1 MEKKIGLVLEGGALR
16 GLFTAG
22 VLDVLMEKNIKVN
35 GVIGVSAGAAFG
47 CNYISAQPYRVLRYN
62 LNYCKDPRY
71 CSVRSLIK
79 TGDLFGAQFCYH
91 EIPERLDPFDYNEFD
106 RSRMDFYVVGTDVVS
121 GKPVYHRCENSRG
134 DTLEWIRASSSM
146 PLAARPVTIGAR
158 TMLDG
163 GISDPIPLRFFTSR
177 GYKNNIV
184 VLTQPRDFQK
194 ERNSVMP
201 AVEIKLRQYPNV
213 IDAMKIQHALY
224 NHQRE
229 EVFNAEQKGEALVIC
244 PPEPLPIHRVT
255 HNPKKLLMAYY
266 IGRMA
271 AQEKVEQI
279 LCFLEGIDNE
289 AEDRQGN

>member
-1 MEKKIGLVLEGGALR
+1 MEKKVGLVLEGGALR

-22 VLDVLMEKNIKVN
+22 VLDILMEHDIKVN

-47 CNYISAQPYRVLRYN
+47 CNYISGQPYRVLRYN

-91 EIPERLDPFDYNEFD
+91 EIPERLDPFDFNAFD
-106 RSRMDFYVVGTDVVS
+106 RSQMEFFVVGTDVAS
-121 GKPVYHRCENSRG
+121 GKPVYHRCENSQRE
-134 DTLEWIRASSSM
+134 TLEWIRASSSM
-146 PLAARPVTIGAR
+146 PLAARPVKIGTR

-163 GISDPIPLRFFTSR
+163 GISDPIPFRFFTSR

-194 ERNSVMP
+194 ERNSAMP
-201 AVEIKLRQYPNV
+201 AIEIKLRKYPNV
-213 IDAMKIQHALY
+213 IDAMRMQHVLY
-224 NHQRE
+224 NRQRK
-229 EVFNAEQKGEALVIC
+229 EVFRAEQRGEALVIC

-255 HNPKKLLMAYY
+255 HNPKKLLMAYH

-271 AQEKVEQI
+271 AQDKLEQI
-279 LCFLEGIDNE
+279 LCFLEEIGNE
-289 AEDRQGN
+289 AEDRQWN

>member
-1 MEKKIGLVLEGGALR
+1 MEKKVGLVLEGGALR

-22 VLDVLMEKNIKVN
+22 VLDVLMEHNIKVN

-47 CNYISAQPYRVLRYN
+47 CNYVSGQPYRVLRYN

-71 CSVRSLIK
+71 CSVRSLIA

-91 EIPERLDPFDYNEFD
+91 DIPERLDPFNFNAFD
-106 RSRMDFYVVGTDVVS
+106 RSRMDFYVVGTDITS
-121 GKPVYHRCENSRG
+121 GKPVYHRCVNSQG
-134 DTLEWIRASSSM
+134 ETLEWIRASSSM
-146 PLAARPVTIGAR
+146 PLAARPVTIGKR

-163 GISDPIPLRFFTSR
+163 GISDPIPLRFFSSM

-194 ERNSVMP
+194 KRNSIMP

-213 IDAMKIQHALY
+213 IEAMRIQPTLY
-224 NHQRE
+224 NHQRK
-229 EVFNAEQKGEALVIC
+229 EVFKTEKNGESLVIC

-255 HNPKKLLMAYY
+255 HNPKKLLIAYHM
-266 IGRMA
+266 GRMA
-271 AQEKVEQI
+271 AQEKLEQI
-279 LCFLEGIDNE
+279 LFFLEGTNNK
-289 AEDRQGN
+289 AEERQES